1 MVTSWAHIR
10 IGRLE
15 VQTVTK
21 LKIAQTS
28 TGGNYFLEEV
38 KYCWVQPSSNEI
50 LLQRWWVG
58 WWELHHGVAFC
69 LRQKQRCFFILNE
82 NMVVLH
88 SWSACCFLVTFS
100 FFSQARNSLTAGLAF
115 LTGTVCRCHFFIV
128 IIMSY
133 LSSYCTSLPKCFL
146 LTWLPFCQF
155 WNTFLSFLLQQSL
168 SQSSLTRRLPG
179 PMRHRSHSPTG
190 AQACPGM
197 IEIMM
202 MRR

>member
-15 VQTVTK
+15 VQTATK

-88 SWSACCFLVTFS
+88 SWSACCFLVTFT
-100 FFSQARNSLTAGLAF
+100 FFLRL
-115 LTGTVCRCHFFIV
+115 GTVWPLGWPFWQGQSAGAPF
-128 IIMSY
+128 S
-133 LSSYCTSLPKCFL
+133 LSSYCTSLPKCFF

-155 WNTFLSFLLQQSL
+155 WNTFLSFLFLLQQSL

-179 PMRHRSHSPTG
+179 PMRHRSHLPTG

-202 MRR
+202 MMRR